1 MKMIY
6 KTQTKG
12 TYAPPIAEILD
23 LCPEQALLNG
33 SLEALTVD
41 DEGVDEYWD

>member
-1 MKMIY
+1 MIY

-23 LCPEQALLNG
+23 LCPEQAVLSG
-33 SLEALTVD
+33 SLQGLRLEDED
-41 DEGVDEYWD
+41 DNYWTSE